1 MKANNFSLSTHFR
14 NALPSTP
21 MTDSRQQQQSSGRLD
36 VVDALGAGITG
47 NNNDRD
53 TPRQLQQQQQQQLQ
67 SANKQGTLEQR
78 YPQLEERLLP
88 SQPVVIPF
96 SPKKGFY
103 PSSHT
108 LNASP
113 RNITYTLSKS
123 PAGPTT
129 YTISN
134 RSPTSSPKRPPGS
147 PHGPKS
153 PMPSQGT
160 IEAHTKSIRFHPY
173 KSTRPDLL
181 YKIKGILAVGSR
193 DLDKKF
199 VDQDVPEQEWVNLYS
214 TAFEEYIQASTMY
227 QAFLRE
233 TKTHYDKHIEELANK
248 VLSYRDFDETLERKE
263 KEHESTLQRSLL
275 ESKQRIRELEKS
287 SANLNNNFGSMYS
300 ELQTTTEENKLL
312 VDRMDSLKREVTSC
326 KLTIQSLTQSL
337 QRVDEEKSKA
347 ELKESS
353 LTLELNDYRRHELTM
368 AAENYELQKS
378 IEEKNRIH
386 GTLLHPSVL
395 EAKHREN
402 EALKEEHQR
411 LLYIHRQL
419 LVRFAALKY
428 TIDGSITKI
437 MTTRHEDEQEGVPS
451 SERFHLESL
460 VDKLLSEYRDV
471 LRRESIK
478 VLVDRKTPMEK
489 LSELVT
495 STHFP
500 QVLFESL
507 MDHLELMMVE
517 KAKILSDE
525 AIQIGTRICMSSI
538 CLSCILLLP
547 SSQLLHHIT
556 SHHITSHHI
565 ASQVVIRSSSVAT
578 THQWSWRETSLR
590 AMELVLLYPYTCGSK
605 GRSATCVYLGLLSS
619 VRSTRYG

>member
-1 MKANNFSLSTHFR
+1 
-14 NALPSTP
+14 
-21 MTDSRQQQQSSGRLD
+21 
-36 VVDALGAGITG
+36 
-47 NNNDRD
+47 
-53 TPRQLQQQQQQQLQ
+53 
-67 SANKQGTLEQR
+67 
-78 YPQLEERLLP
+78 
-88 SQPVVIPF
+88 
-96 SPKKGFY
+96 
-103 PSSHT
+103 
-108 LNASP
+108 
-113 RNITYTLSKS
+113 
-123 PAGPTT
+123 
-129 YTISN
+129 
-134 RSPTSSPKRPPGS
+134 
-147 PHGPKS
+147 
-153 PMPSQGT
+153 MPSQGT
-160 IEAHTKSIRFHPY
+160 IETHTKSIRFHPY

-193 DLDKKF
+193 DLGKKYA
-199 VDQDVPEQEWVNLYS
+199 DQDVPEQEWVNLYS

-227 QAFLRE
+227 QTFLRE
-233 TKTHYDKHIEELANK
+233 TKTHYDKRVEELADK
-248 VLSYRDFDETLERKE
+248 VLSYKDFDETLERKE

-312 VDRMDSLKREVTSC
+312 VDRVDSLKREVTSC

-347 ELKESS
+347 ELKESA

-411 LLYIHRQL
+411 LLHIHRQL

-428 TIDGSITKI
+428 TIDGSITRI

-478 VLVDRKTPMEK
+478 LLVDRKTPMEK

-495 STHFP
+495 STRFP

-517 KAKILSDE
+517 KTKILSDE
-525 AIQIGTRICMSSI
+525 AIQIGTH
-538 CLSCILLLP
+538 CIY
-547 SSQLLHHIT
+547 IY
-556 SHHITSHHI
+556 
-565 ASQVVIRSSSVAT
+565 VFY
-578 THQWSWRETSLR
+578 
-590 AMELVLLYPYTCGSK
+590 M
-605 GRSATCVYLGLLSS
+605 
-619 VRSTRYG
+619 

>member
-1 MKANNFSLSTHFR
+1 
-14 NALPSTP
+14 
-21 MTDSRQQQQSSGRLD
+21 
-36 VVDALGAGITG
+36 
-47 NNNDRD
+47 
-53 TPRQLQQQQQQQLQ
+53 
-67 SANKQGTLEQR
+67 
-78 YPQLEERLLP
+78 
-88 SQPVVIPF
+88 
-96 SPKKGFY
+96 
-103 PSSHT
+103 
-108 LNASP
+108 
-113 RNITYTLSKS
+113 
-123 PAGPTT
+123 
-129 YTISN
+129 
-134 RSPTSSPKRPPGS
+134 
-147 PHGPKS
+147 
-153 PMPSQGT
+153 MPSQGT

-181 YKIKGILAVGSR
+181 YKIKDILAVGSR
-193 DLDKKF
+193 DLGKKY

-233 TKTHYDKHIEELANK
+233 TKTHYDKHIEELANR

-478 VLVDRKTPMEK
+478 LLVDRKTPMEK
-489 LSELVT
+489 LAELVT
-495 STHFP
+495 STRFP

-525 AIQIGTRICMSSI
+525 AIQIGTRICMSST
-538 CLSCILLLP
+538 CLSSILLLP
-547 SSQLLHHIT
+547 SSQLLHHIASHRITGSDTIELSGDHT
-556 SHHITSHHI
+556 S
-565 ASQVVIRSSSVAT
+565 VVL
-578 THQWSWRETSLR
+578 EGDFF
-590 AMELVLLYPYTCGSK
+590 EGCGV
-605 GRSATCVYLGLLSS
+605 GPHVPVYLRFEGKVRNLRISRATILCAIHEVWIEKARQEGRPIEAAFLNITNGPMRVVPAMADTTDFELFKEHDRDSIVEVLKRNLLRLSAIEEREEQEEEDSS
-619 VRSTRYG
+619 NSNAVSSARNALDAVVVEAPMHYVRLLPSLPPNATLAEFFNCYLRVSHF